1 MFPTQTETKKHVWDI
16 HLIPGVK
23 NIPFPSTT
31 STTAWA
37 SPFAFPEVAGGIVG
51 GNGPNESDRLQG

>member
-1 MFPTQTETKKHVWDI
+1 MFPNKTKRKNT
-16 HLIPGVK
+16 LGYAIPQVT

-37 SPFAFPEVAGGIVG
+37 SPFAFHEVAGGIVG